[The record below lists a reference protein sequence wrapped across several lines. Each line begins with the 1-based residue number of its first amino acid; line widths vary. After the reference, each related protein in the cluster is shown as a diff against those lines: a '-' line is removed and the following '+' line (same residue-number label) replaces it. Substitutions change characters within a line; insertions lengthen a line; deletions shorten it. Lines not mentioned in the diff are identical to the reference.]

1 MYHPY
6 YGTESSVTAYTISK
20 LAHAAGTGVETVR
33 FYQRLDLMPRP
44 PSRPSGLRTGIH
56 YYDETDLKRLRFI
69 RTAQKAGFKLSEIA
83 ELLRLDASNDRRSVR
98 ELARQRIV
106 ELDGKIAELAQA
118 RAVLENLATEC
129 AASDVGPCPIIAAFD
144 SAG

>member
-1 MYHPY
+1 M
-6 YGTESSVTAYTISK
+6 TAYSISK
-20 LAHAAGTGVETVR
+20 LAIAAGTGVETVR
-33 FYQRLDLMPRP
+33 FYQRLNLMPKP
-44 PSRPSGLRTGIH
+44 PGRQAGLRKGIY

-83 ELLRLDASNDRRSVR
+83 ELLRLDASSDRRSVR
-98 ELARQRIV
+98 ELAYQRV
-106 ELDGKIAELAQA
+106 AELDVKIAALTQA

-144 SAG
+144 TQLPR

>member
-1 MYHPY
+1 
-6 YGTESSVTAYTISK
+6 VTAYSISK
-20 LAHAAGTGVETVR
+20 LAMAAGTGVETVR
-33 FYQRLDLMPRP
+33 FYQRSNLMPRP
-44 PSRPSGLRTGIH
+44 PGRQSALRNGIH

-83 ELLRLDASNDRRSVR
+83 ELLRLDVSNDRRSVR
-98 ELARQRIV
+98 DLAQQRIA
-106 ELDGKIAELAQA
+106 ELDVKIAELTQA

-144 SAG
+144 TPPPR